1 MSPWCSLRVLL
12 ATLSLAACSSAPSRA
27 DAGDLSD
34 AGEDGAQP
42 ADAQPASDASDG
54 AIDKA
59 ANCASTFGNAIGSV
73 GFARF
78 DGTVVAVLA
87 PGNMTCAAPNSTHV
101 VIEVRFA
108 GAVYRMVVA
117 VNDLSSP
124 GTIRTKTISHA
135 LVGGPWS
142 DGWHAVPLD
151 YPSMLGVHSN
161 DFASTPTAVA
171 VAEITDALTL
181 GARVSI
187 FATAQGQV
195 DSAHLIHR
203 TKNNQD
209 GAIVVDVDGS
219 PKWLLSSFSNY
230 TF

>member
-78 DGTVVAVLA
+78 DGTYRKGAADDAALAAVGDVLA
-87 PGNMTCAAPNSTHV
+87 S
-101 VIEVRFA
+101 R
-108 GAVYRMVVA
+108 R
-117 VNDLSSP
+117 S
-124 GTIRTKTISHA
+124 
-135 LVGGPWS
+135 
-142 DGWHAVPLD
+142 
-151 YPSMLGVHSN
+151 
-161 DFASTPTAVA
+161 
-171 VAEITDALTL
+171 
-181 GARVSI
+181 
-187 FATAQGQV
+187 
-195 DSAHLIHR
+195 
-203 TKNNQD
+203 
-209 GAIVVDVDGS
+209 
-219 PKWLLSSFSNY
+219 
-230 TF
+230 